1 MLTIAEKI
9 VLDASEKD
17 DFAAIRDYSY
27 AIRIDK
33 KLPQA
38 FMERGIRYRKTGWY
52 RLAII
57 DLSTAIQKRNKLYYP
72 RCFLERGKIY
82 LRLKKYKEANSDFSK
97 LCKISPHQISEEGN
111 QKAILYREITNIFLK
126 KPCINVKDIDLID
139 GKFCISEI
147 YLANERR
154 YLIGLKHSLKKNY
167 DIAINYFNLIILEDP
182 EFFKRNIDYYDLLPL
197 KMKLI
202 FKTQF
207 HI

>member
-17 DFAAIRDYSY
+17 DFDAIRDYSY

-57 DLSTAIQKRNKLYYP
+57 DLSKAIQKRNKLYYP

-82 LRLKKYKEANSDFSK
+82 LRLKST
-97 LCKISPHQISEEGN
+97 H
-111 QKAILYREITNIFLK
+111 ILFYWLFL
-126 KPCINVKDIDLID
+126 
-139 GKFCISEI
+139 
-147 YLANERR
+147 
-154 YLIGLKHSLKKNY
+154 
-167 DIAINYFNLIILEDP
+167 
-182 EFFKRNIDYYDLLPL
+182 
-197 KMKLI
+197 
-202 FKTQF
+202 
-207 HI
+207 